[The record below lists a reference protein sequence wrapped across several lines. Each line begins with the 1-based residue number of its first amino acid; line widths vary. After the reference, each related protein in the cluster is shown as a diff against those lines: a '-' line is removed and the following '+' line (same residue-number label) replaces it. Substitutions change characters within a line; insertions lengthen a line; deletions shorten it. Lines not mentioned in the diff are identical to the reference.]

1 MANDVVLLFA
11 GQGAQ
16 QIGMGADLVDAHPL
30 VRQRITEANEI
41 LGYDLSRVM
50 FEGPMDELTRTSRC
64 QPALF
69 VHGIVCWELLR
80 ERLPNLRPVACA
92 GLSLGEFTAH
102 AVAGTFDFATGL
114 RLVAKRGALME
125 EATNVSAGTMAAM
138 VGGEE
143 EAVRELAAECGVDV
157 ANFNAPGQ
165 IVLSGSREGI
175 ARALEVYPDKGIR
188 VAKELTVAGAYH
200 SRLMQSAQDAL
211 VPELAAAQVQAPAL
225 PVICNVEARPVVD
238 PDEIRDTLARQVTGS
253 VRWSE
258 SMQYLLAQ
266 GHRTFLELG
275 PGGVLAGLM
284 RRIDR
289 AATVIRVEDLASLQ
303 AAHESLPETAIA

>member
-1 MANDVVLLFA
+1 MVNDVVLLFA

-16 QIGMGADLVDAHPL
+16 QIGMGADLMDAHPL
-30 VRQRITEANEI
+30 ARRRIAEANEI
-41 LGYDLSRVM
+41 LGYDLSQIM

-69 VHGIVCWELLR
+69 VHGIICWELLQ
-80 ERLPNLRPVACA
+80 ERLPNLRPVTCA

-102 AVAGTFDFATGL
+102 AAAGTFDFATGL
-114 RLVAKRGALME
+114 RLVAKRGSLME
-125 EATNVSAGTMAAM
+125 EATNATAGTMAAM
-138 VGGEE
+138 VGGDED
-143 EAVRELAAECGVDV
+143 AVRELAAECGVDV

-175 ARALEVYPDKGIR
+175 ARALEIYPEKGIR

-211 VPELAAAQVQAPAL
+211 LSELASAEILPPPV
-225 PVICNVEARPVVD
+225 PVICNVDARSVTS

-266 GHRTFLELG
+266 GHRTYLELG
-275 PGGVLAGLM
+275 PSGVLAGLM

-289 AATVIRVEDLASLQ
+289 AATVVRVEDLSTLL
-303 AAHESLPETAIA
+303 AATEALSEAAVA

>member
-69 VHGIVCWELLR
+69 VHGIICWELLR

-200 SRLMQSAQDAL
+200 SRLMQSAQNAL
-211 VPELAAAQVQAPAL
+211 VPELAAAQVQTPAL

-303 AAHESLPETAIA
+303 AALESLPEAAIA

>member
-1 MANDVVLLFA
+1 
-11 GQGAQ
+11 
-16 QIGMGADLVDAHPL
+16 
-30 VRQRITEANEI
+30 
-41 LGYDLSRVM
+41 
-50 FEGPMDELTRTSRC
+50 
-64 QPALF
+64 
-69 VHGIVCWELLR
+69 
-80 ERLPNLRPVACA
+80 
-92 GLSLGEFTAH
+92 
-102 AVAGTFDFATGL
+102 
-114 RLVAKRGALME
+114 
-125 EATNVSAGTMAAM
+125 
-138 VGGEE
+138 
-143 EAVRELAAECGVDV
+143 V